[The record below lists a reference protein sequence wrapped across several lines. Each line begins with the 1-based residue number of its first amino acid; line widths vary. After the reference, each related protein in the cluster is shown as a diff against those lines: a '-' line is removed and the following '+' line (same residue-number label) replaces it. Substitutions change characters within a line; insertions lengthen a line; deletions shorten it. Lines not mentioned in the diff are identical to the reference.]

1 MEHRRL
7 VEAAGFRD
15 VRVHPRTTLVE
26 WPSTDLFV
34 RAIAAGTPTMMGIL
48 GGQDE
53 TVLSAIS
60 AEVETEIQT
69 FLLESGILRFPIG
82 NHHV

>member
-1 MEHRRL
+1 
-7 VEAAGFRD
+7 
-15 VRVHPRTTLVE
+15 
-26 WPSTDLFV
+26 
-34 RAIAAGTPTMMGIL
+34 MMGIL